1 MELSKKSIVR
11 TAMDILN
18 REGIGK
24 LSMRPLAAALGVK
37 AAALYWHIKDKRE
50 LYSLIAEEVCAG
62 IKPTCGLSDAKK
74 YLLESARIYRE
85 NLLALRD
92 SVEIFIYSSPS
103 TPIRFELIKSIMIC
117 LIHLGIKEEN
127 CLIAAGIFNN
137 YVLSFAADEAR
148 FRSLPPGA
156 FYNGFDGILGTEY
169 AKLSFDEQFERG
181 LEVLFTGFDVLKSK
195 RKPGN
200 Y

>member
-1 MELSKKSIVR
+1 MEISKETIVQ
-11 TAMDILN
+11 AAIGILN

-62 IKPTCGLSDAKK
+62 IKPSCGLSDAKK
-74 YLLESARIYRE
+74 YLLGAARIYRE
-85 NLLALRD
+85 KLLALRD

-103 TPIRFELIKSIMIC
+103 TPIRLELIKNIMIC
-117 LIHLGIKEEN
+117 LLHLEIKEEN
-127 CLIAAGIFNN
+127 CLVAAGIFNN
-137 YVLSFAADEAR
+137 YILSFAADEAR

-156 FYNGFDGILGTEY
+156 FYDSFDVILGTGY
-169 AKLSFDEQFERG
+169 TKLSFDEQFERG
-181 LEVLFTGFDVLKSK
+181 LEVLFSGFEVLK
-195 RKPGN
+195 
-200 Y
+200 